1 VIPRKSLLVVL
12 LCAAL
17 LPAHAE
23 DAAAPLGK
31 QRAAGSKLVWDM
43 KDSVHRALGQLRSAT
58 LRNPFETTVGNTK
71 VYSRVYFSCEKA
83 GKTFSM
89 ELTNGT
95 SLGDPTGL
103 KPANEPRLFCSRPIQ
118 PFDEKLVQEELLAH
132 WETGK
137 AGESLT
143 WGLRPFPLRECVSIR
158 VIQDVALPEGS
169 AQKSAKVE
177 FDVFPY
183 SREFDS
189 VFAACGEASAYAAAG
204 TPTAPAIVA
213 AAAPP
218 KPAPPPVAAKPVAVP
233 TPAPAPPPTAVPANS
248 TWQMARTP
256 VTRKTNV
263 RAGPTLQSAIVAEL
277 HPGSVVM
284 VQKTGTEWWKARPSS
299 GTQFDGYIREDRLVF
314 K

>member
-1 VIPRKSLLVVL
+1 MIFKKSSLVVL

-23 DAAAPLGK
+23 EPSAALGK
-31 QRAAGSKLVWDM
+31 QRAASSKLTWDT
-43 KDSVHRALGQLRSAT
+43 KDSIHRALGQLRSAV
-58 LRNPFETTVGNTK
+58 LRNPFETTAGNAK

-83 GKTFSM
+83 GKTFSI

-95 SLGDPTGL
+95 SLSDPTGL
-103 KPANEPRLFCSRPIQ
+103 KPGSEPRLFCSRPIQ

-132 WETGK
+132 WEVGK
-137 AGESLT
+137 NGEYLS

-158 VIQDVALPEGS
+158 VIQELALPEGS

-177 FDVFPY
+177 FDLFPY
-183 SREFDS
+183 SRELDS
-189 VFAACGEASAYAAAG
+189 IFASCGEESAYADS
-204 TPTAPAIVA
+204 
-213 AAAPP
+213 P
-218 KPAPPPVAAKPVAVP
+218 KPPAVAVATP
-233 TPAPAPPPTAVPANS
+233 PAPAFAPARPVPPPTASLKPAAPA
-248 TWQMARTP
+248 TAPVAADAGWQRARTP
-256 VTRKTNV
+256 VNGKTNV

-299 GTQFDGYIREDRLVF
+299 GTQFEGYIREDRLVF